1 MQVSELGAATL
12 LWLGRYAGEL
22 AALAAALLWAIAASI
37 FARLGDRVPPLILNL
52 TKGIVALGLLGVTL
66 LLLQRPFPEVEFRAI
81 LFLLLSGA
89 IGIGLGDTF
98 YFRALGLIG
107 ARRSLLIE
115 SLAPPLS
122 AVLAFLWL
130 GESLKPA
137 NIAGIFL
144 TLGGVIWVVSERM
157 GQSSAPTIPQEDNH
171 ASQNSIAQQAQQKRP
186 SSLRQGLG
194 FALLAAL
201 GQASGAVLSRAGL
214 ADTAMDPLWSTLLR
228 LGAGL
233 GLLLLWLPLAQVI
246 PAMAAP
252 QSSKHSAAY
261 SAQGRS
267 GFLGLGLG
275 SLSLRLLGIIAITAF
290 FSTYLAIWLQQTSL
304 KYSPAGIAQALSS
317 TSPLFI
323 LPISLALG
331 ERVSLRAVMGVV
343 IAIAGIALLFQ

>member
-1 MQVSELGAATL
+1 MVQAFGLGAEML
-12 LWLGRYAGEL
+12 PGIGKYGGEL
-22 AALAAALLWAIAASI
+22 AALTAALLWAIAASI
-37 FARLGDRVPPLILNL
+37 FARLGARVAPLTLNL
-52 TKGIVALGLLGVTL
+52 TKGIVALALLGATL

-107 ARRSLLIE
+107 ARQSLLLE

-122 AVLAFLWL
+122 AILAFLWL
-130 GESLKPA
+130 GENLKLA

-144 TLGGVIWVVSERM
+144 TLGGVVWVVSERM
-157 GQSSAPTIPQEDNH
+157 EPASSPNP
-171 ASQNSIAQQAQQKRP
+171 ASTDSRQLSQGNSSKISTPHNA
-186 SSLRQGLG
+186 SLRQGLG
-194 FALLAAL
+194 FGLLAAL
-201 GQASGAVLSRAGL
+201 GQAGGAVLSRAGL
-214 ADTAMDPLWSTLLR
+214 AETAMDPLWSTLLR
-228 LGAGL
+228 LVAGL
-233 GLLLLWLPLAQVI
+233 GLLVFWLPLAQAV
-246 PAMAAP
+246 PMMAAP
-252 QSSKHSAAY
+252 QSSEH

-267 GFLGLGLG
+267 GFLGLKTLN
-275 SLSLRLLGIIAITAF
+275 LRLLGIIAITAF

-331 ERVSLRAVMGVV
+331 ERVSIRAAMGVV
-343 IAIAGIALLFQ
+343 IAIAGIIFLFQ